1 MPKSVSRLKV
11 SRTFGTALAI
21 GAALLFAGV
30 AGAADKAKPASTP
43 SADTGFPARVTA
55 VYDITW
61 NGLSLGQFSF
71 TSSIKGSKYSL
82 VGDASLSAVV
92 FSWRGITRSS
102 GTVAS
107 GVPKPGTY
115 AFSYE
120 GTKSGRLDMSF
131 EGDEITSIKANP
143 PIGSSPGRVPVTR
156 GHLQKVYDPLTAV
169 MAVSSA
175 NGGKVDG
182 GNPCKRRIPIFDGKQ
197 RFDLVFSYLRKERL
211 EGGANSIA
219 VVCRVKYV
227 PIAGHKMNDE
237 TKFMAATDGIE
248 IWMIPVSRANL
259 YVPYVVNLPTL
270 WGMAQMTSSSI
281 QMDVP
286 GRGRIALVN

>member
-1 MPKSVSRLKV
+1 MPKYGSSVAVGRLSRAAA
-11 SRTFGTALAI
+11 FAG
-21 GAALLFAGV
+21 ALLLGG
-30 AGAADKAKPASTP
+30 AGAIAEEKAKPSDA
-43 SADTGFPARVTA
+43 GFPAKVTA
-55 VYDITW
+55 VYDISW
-61 NGLSLGQFSF
+61 NGLALGQFSF
-71 TSSIKGSKYSL
+71 SSSIKGGKYSL

-92 FSWRGITRSS
+92 FSWRGITKSS
-102 GTVAS
+102 GTVA
-107 GVPKPGTY
+107 GGIPKPSTY
-115 AFSYE
+115 AFTYD
-120 GTKSGRLDMSF
+120 GTKSGRLDMAF
-131 EGDEITSIKANP
+131 DGDEITKVKANP

-156 GHLQKVYDPLTAV
+156 SHLQNVYDPLSAV

-182 GNPCKRRIPIFDGKQ
+182 SNPCKRRIPVFDGKQ

-211 EGGANSIA
+211 EGAAAATAI
-219 VVCRVKYV
+219 VCRVKYV

-237 TKFMAATDGIE
+237 TKFMASTNDIE
-248 IWMIPVSRANL
+248 IWMIAVPRANV

-270 WGMAQMTSSSI
+270 WGQAQMVSTSI

>member
-1 MPKSVSRLKV
+1 VLV
-11 SRTFGTALAI
+11 
-21 GAALLFAGV
+21 AGV
-30 AGAADKAKPASTP
+30 CLPGAGAAIAEEKAKAVD
-43 SADTGFPARVTA
+43 AGFPTKVTA
-55 VYDITW
+55 AYDISW

-71 TSSIKGSKYSL
+71 TSSIKGGRYSL

-102 GTVAS
+102 GTVA
-107 GVPKPGTY
+107 GGIPKPMTY
-115 AFSYE
+115 AFAYE
-120 GTKSGRLDMSF
+120 GTKSGRLDMAF
-131 EGDEITSIKANP
+131 EGEEITKIKANP

-156 GHLQKVYDPLTAV
+156 SHLQNVFDPLSAV

-175 NGGKVDG
+175 NGGSVASS
-182 GNPCKRRIPIFDGKQ
+182 NPCKRRIPIFDGKQ

-211 EGGANSIA
+211 EGAGAAIA
-219 VVCRVKYV
+219 IVCRVKYV

-237 TKFMAATDGIE
+237 TKFMASTNGIE
-248 IWMIPVSRANL
+248 IWMMAVPRANV

-270 WGMAQMTSSSI
+270 WGQAQMVSTSI
-281 QMDVP
+281 HMDVP